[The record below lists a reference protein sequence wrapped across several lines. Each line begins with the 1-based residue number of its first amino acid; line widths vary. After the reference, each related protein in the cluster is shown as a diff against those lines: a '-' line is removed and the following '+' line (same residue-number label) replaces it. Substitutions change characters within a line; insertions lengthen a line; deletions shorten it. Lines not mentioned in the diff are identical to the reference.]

1 MSKISDRLVKDR
13 KIYGNW
19 QVQSPEGILMFRCEN
34 KKANWYLSRD
44 LADRISENTIRL
56 KFEPQGLGNHNKGY
70 GLTEMQNKCVNCGSE
85 DFLTRHHVVPYCYR
99 KHFPMSLKSH
109 NFHDVLSLCVDCH
122 DTYERK
128 ADELKSSLADKYD
141 APVNG
146 VLNKRGDL
154 RILKYATTI
163 LKGAN
168 GIPQFRVEQM
178 SQSIKEHLGKDWTIM
193 DLEELAAIK
202 QQVVSETHGE
212 LVMRKITDLRDF
224 IQTWRKHFVENNS
237 LKYLPSNWKV
247 ENNIITNEY

>member
-1 MSKISDRLVKDR
+1 
-13 KIYGNW
+13 
-19 QVQSPEGILMFRCEN
+19 
-34 KKANWYLSRD
+34 
-44 LADRISENTIRL
+44 
-56 KFEPQGLGNHNKGY
+56 
-70 GLTEMQNKCVNCGSE
+70 
-85 DFLTRHHVVPYCYR
+85 
-99 KHFPMSLKSH
+99 
-109 NFHDVLSLCVDCH
+109 
-122 DTYERK
+122 
-128 ADELKSSLADKYD
+128 
-141 APVNG
+141 